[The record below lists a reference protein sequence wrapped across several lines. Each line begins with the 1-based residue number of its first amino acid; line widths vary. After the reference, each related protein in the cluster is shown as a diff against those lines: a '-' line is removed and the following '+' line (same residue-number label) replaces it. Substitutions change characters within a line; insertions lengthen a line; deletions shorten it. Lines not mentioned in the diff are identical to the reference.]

1 MKRLVERT
9 ALLFTAMLG
18 LVNAALAAGSSDPT
32 YNRDIRPILSEN
44 CFACHG
50 PDAKHRKAD
59 LRTGWPWRDWVIDAF
74 NLDMQFDQFVVEQL
88 AGDLLPDAKPMQAL
102 ATAFHT
108 TNSGRDNY
116 WLRQWPALSNDRP
129 ILAMAA
135 GKWGVHPWSRCFSQA
150 LEPEAESELLVSHI
164 AAERWTVQKY
174 TSGDEI
180 GGIIAIDADC
190 VTPGTPVK
198 YWWVLGTNGL
208 FRATEYPD
216 KFTKVLKAGQS
227 L

>member
-1 MKRLVERT
+1 
-9 ALLFTAMLG
+9 
-18 LVNAALAAGSSDPT
+18 
-32 YNRDIRPILSEN
+32 
-44 CFACHG
+44 
-50 PDAKHRKAD
+50 
-59 LRTGWPWRDWVIDAF
+59 
-74 NLDMQFDQFVVEQL
+74 
-88 AGDLLPDAKPMQAL
+88 
-102 ATAFHT
+102 
-108 TNSGRDNY
+108 
-116 WLRQWPALSNDRP
+116 
-129 ILAMAA
+129 MAA